1 MRLKDFK
8 IIYLLVLSNLLS
20 FGQSEVSGTVFDKFT
35 EAPIASV
42 EIFSGFGKLLTTT
55 DIEGAYAFVTDK
67 DSLDLIY
74 FSYNYKPFKTTINT
88 SKNLDLMVDLEPFTE
103 QLSSVELAV
112 VKKQYFSVKRMADV
126 EEMAIYAGKKNE
138 VVVMNNIFAN
148 LSSSSLL
155 AQSCQKSHSLP
166 LASKGLKIISPRSGL

>member
-20 FGQSEVSGTVFDKFT
+20 FGQSKVSGTVFDKFT
-35 EAPIASV
+35 ETPIASV

-55 DIEGAYAFVTDK
+55 DVKGAYAFVTEK

-88 SKNLDLMVDLEPFTE
+88 SNKLDLKVVLEPLTE

-126 EEMAIYAGKKNE
+126 EEMAIYAGKK
-138 VVVMNNIFAN
+138 MR
-148 LSSSSLL
+148 LSS
-155 AQSCQKSHSLP
+155 
-166 LASKGLKIISPRSGL
+166 